1 VPQRR
6 PSQRAG
12 EGGEQPSRG
21 CAHVQTPGCP
31 EAEPEK
37 LAAGAVATSHTM
49 VETGLSALE
58 AYGACERT
66 FVLLIATAGLCLK
79 PDRLEADN
87 SDIYRICRATT
98 RYGRAVGSKV
108 GALTSL

>member
-1 VPQRR
+1 MAFAWTNLPVRRDCQLADEVPQRR

-12 EGGEQPSRG
+12 EGGEPPSRG

-37 LAAGAVATSHTM
+37 LTSGAVATSHTM

-58 AYGACERT
+58 RTER
-66 FVLLIATAGLCLK
+66 VSG
-79 PDRLEADN
+79 RLF
-87 SDIYRICRATT
+87 S
-98 RYGRAVGSKV
+98 
-108 GALTSL
+108 